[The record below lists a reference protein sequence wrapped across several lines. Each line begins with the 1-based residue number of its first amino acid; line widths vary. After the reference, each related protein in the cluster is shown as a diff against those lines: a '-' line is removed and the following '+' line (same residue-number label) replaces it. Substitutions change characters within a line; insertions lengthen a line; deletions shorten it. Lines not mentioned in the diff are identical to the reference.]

1 MKTIGVIGGMSWES
15 SLEYYRLI
23 NEAVKARL
31 GGLHSAEILLYS
43 LDFQPVEEL
52 QDKGDWDMLAQVMAG
67 AAVRLEKGGA
77 EVVLI
82 ASNTMHKLAPEVERA
97 VDIPL
102 LHIADAAALAVEAQG
117 LKQIGLLG
125 TRFTMEQDFYR
136 QRLASRGIE
145 AIIPEPI
152 DRALVHRVIYQEL
165 CLGKVESE
173 SRSQFLRIIEAL
185 AGRGAQ
191 GIVLGC
197 TEIPLLIH
205 QEDVDI
211 PVFDTTRLHAEMAV
225 DWALRP

>member
-52 QDKGDWDMLAQVMAG
+52 QDKGDWDRLAQVMAG

-82 ASNTMHKLAPEVERA
+82 ASNTMHKLALEVERA

-117 LKQIGLLG
+117 LKRIGLLG

-145 AIIPEPI
+145 AIIPEPV

-173 SRSQFLRIIEAL
+173 SRTQFLRVIEAL
-185 AGRGAQ
+185 GRRGAQ